1 MARARRKN
9 RTHLKGPAKGETEEN
24 VPKSFVIKSGV
35 VTKSITQLVRDTR
48 KIMEPH
54 TATRLRERP
63 NARLRD
69 YLTIA
74 PSLKVTHMMA
84 FTLTEAANVHLRV
97 ARLPQGPTLTFR
109 VNKYSLMKDL
119 VNSSLRNV
127 GKSPGG
133 EYRNP
138 PLLVLNNFQQPAN
151 GPALPQLRLM
161 STMFQGLFPPIQVE
175 KSALPTFRRVL
186 LLSYSSQT
194 GCISFR
200 HFTITVRPHG
210 VSRRVRKL
218 LNTTGVSKPSRKAP
232 NLANT
237 EDIADYLLRRAGSEA
252 STAGYDSMS
261 ETEASEGESDTNA
274 VELPEDYVGR
284 GNKKGERKAVRLIE
298 TGPRMELRLIKV
310 VEGLVGSKRGE
321 GETVFHE
328 FVHKTKADASKL
340 QQSHEER
347 RAAKD
352 ARRAEQAANVARKK
366 AEKEKSKKGKGKA
379 TGEDGEEE
387 EGDDESSESEEDHD
401 VEGLS
406 DVDPEEELERLR
418 ERKVR
423 ISSNKKQNQNDDDD
437 DDEDFSYEDRVR
449 QADQDE
455 DVDDWD
461 ADVGAG
467 DVSSDEEEVDE
478 DRMGEAA
485 ESSESEDEQDL
496 SPPPPRK
503 KRVGKK

>member
-328 FVHKTKADASKL
+328 FVHKTKADASRL

-366 AEKEKSKKGKGKA
+366 AEKENNKKGKGKA
-379 TGEDGEEE
+379 TGD
-387 EGDDESSESEEDHD
+387 EGDDESLESEEDPD

-406 DVDPEEELERLR
+406 DVDPEEELERIR

-423 ISSNKKQNQNDDDD
+423 ISTSKNGNADDEKEEDDDD
-437 DDEDFSYEDRVR
+437 DDFSYEDRVR
-449 QADQDE
+449 KADEEE

-467 DVSSDEEEVDE
+467 DASSEEEE
-478 DRMGEAA
+478 DVEGDAA
-485 ESSESEDEQDL
+485 DSSESEDGRDL
-496 SPPPPRK
+496 PPPPPRK
-503 KRVGKK
+503 KRAGKK

>member
-1 MARARRKN
+1 MARPRRKN

-24 VPKSFVIKSGV
+24 VPKSFVIKSGA

-48 KIMEPH
+48 KIMEPN

-74 PSLKVTHMMA
+74 PSLKVTHLMA
-84 FTLTEAANVHLRV
+84 FTLTDAANVHLRV

-138 PLLVLNNFQQPAN
+138 PLLVMNNFQQPAN
-151 GPALPQLRLM
+151 GSALPQLRLM

-186 LLSYSSQT
+186 LLSYSHQT

-218 LNTTGVSKPSRKAP
+218 LTTTGTVKVSRKAP
-232 NLANT
+232 NLSNT
-237 EDIADYLLRRAGSEA
+237 EDIADYLLRRAGSET
-252 STAGYDSMS
+252 SNLTGQSGYDSMS

-274 VELPEDYVGR
+274 IELPEDYVGR

-310 VEGLVGSKRGE
+310 VEGLVGSKKGE

-328 FVHKTKADASKL
+328 FVQKSKSEAVSM
-340 QQSHEER
+340 QESHEQR

-366 AEKEKSKKGKGKA
+366 AEKTKSKPKRKSA
-379 TGEDGEEE
+379 EGEDDEE
-387 EGDDESSESEEDHD
+387 EGEDEESSEGDLD

-406 DVDPEEELERLR
+406 DIDPEEELQRLR
-418 ERKVR
+418 DRKV
-423 ISSNKKQNQNDDDD
+423 NFKGQNQAGDDDY
-437 DDEDFSYEDRVR
+437 DDEDEDDDFEYEDRVN
-449 QADQDE
+449 QADQQE
-455 DVDDWD
+455 DIDDWD
-461 ADVGAG
+461 ADVGAA
-467 DVSSDEEEVDE
+467 DVSSEEDEEEQ
-478 DRMGEAA
+478 GGN
-485 ESSESEDEQDL
+485 ESSESEGEA
-496 SPPPPRK
+496 PPPPRK
-503 KRVGKK
+503 KRSNGKK

>member
-328 FVHKTKADASKL
+328 FVHKTKADASRL

-366 AEKEKSKKGKGKA
+366 AEKEKNKKGKGKA
-379 TGEDGEEE
+379 TGD
-387 EGDDESSESEEDHD
+387 EGDDESLESEEDPD

-406 DVDPEEELERLR
+406 DVDPEEELERIR

-423 ISSNKKQNQNDDDD
+423 ISTSKNGNADDEKEEDDDD
-437 DDEDFSYEDRVR
+437 DDFSYEDRVR
-449 QADQDE
+449 KADEEE

-467 DVSSDEEEVDE
+467 DASSEEEE
-478 DRMGEAA
+478 DVEGDAA
-485 ESSESEDEQDL
+485 DSSESEDGRDL
-496 SPPPPRK
+496 PPPPPRK
-503 KRVGKK
+503 KRAGKK

>member
-1 MARARRKN
+1 MARPRRKN

-74 PSLKVTHMMA
+74 PSLKVTHLMA
-84 FTLTEAANVHLRV
+84 FTLTDAANVHMRV
-97 ARLPQGPTLTFR
+97 ARFPQGPTLTFR

-119 VNSSLRNV
+119 VNSSLSNI

-138 PLLVLNNFQQPAN
+138 PLLVMNSFQQPQN

-186 LLSYSSQT
+186 LLSYSHQT

-218 LNTTGVSKPSRKAP
+218 LTTTGTVKVSRKQP
-232 NLANT
+232 NLSNT
-237 EDIADYLLRRAGSEA
+237 EDIADYLLKRAGSEA
-252 STAGYDSMS
+252 STAAGYDSMS

-274 VELPEDYVGR
+274 VELPEDYIGR

-298 TGPRMELRLIKV
+298 TGPRMELKLIKV
-310 VEGLVGSKRGE
+310 VEGLVGSKKGE

-328 FVHKTKADASKL
+328 FVHKSKSEAVSM
-340 QQSHEER
+340 QEAHER
-347 RAAKD
+347 RREQKE

-366 AEKEKSKKGKGKA
+366 AEKEKNKKKNGMSG
-379 TGEDGEEE
+379 TTVEDGE
-387 EGDDESSESEEDHD
+387 DEDEAEESEESDDELD

-406 DVDPEEELERLR
+406 DIDPEEELQRLR
-418 ERKVR
+418 ERKT
-423 ISSNKKQNQNDDDD
+423 KFAEQG
-437 DDEDFSYEDRVR
+437 DDEDFEYED
-449 QADQDE
+449 QYGAAQEGDDE
-455 DVDDWD
+455 DGWNEDI
-461 ADVGAG
+461 GAE
-467 DVSSDEEEVDE
+467 DVSSDEEEINQ
-478 DRMGEAA
+478 
-485 ESSESEDEQDL
+485 SSESESEDDVVAK
-496 SPPPPRK
+496 PPSK
-503 KRVGKK
+503 KSRSSGNYKSKRR

>member
-1 MARARRKN
+1 MARARKKN

-24 VPKSFVIKSGV
+24 VPKSFVIKSGA
-35 VTKSITQLVRDTR
+35 VTKSISQLVRDTR
-48 KIMEPH
+48 KIMEPN

-74 PSLKVTHMMA
+74 PSLKVTHLMA
-84 FTLTEAANVHLRV
+84 FTLTDAANVHMRV

-109 VNKYSLMKDL
+109 VQKYSLMKDL

-151 GPALPQLRLM
+151 GPHLPQLRLM

-218 LNTTGVSKPSRKAP
+218 LNTTGVSKPTRRAP
-232 NLANT
+232 NLADT
-237 EDIADYLLRRAGSEA
+237 EDIADYLLKRAGSE

-298 TGPRMELRLIKV
+298 TGPRMELRLVKV

-328 FVHKTKADASKL
+328 FVHKSKTDASAM
-340 QQSHEER
+340 QQAHEER
-347 RAAKD
+347 RAAKE
-352 ARRAEQAANVARKK
+352 ARRAQQAANVARKK
-366 AEKEKSKKGKGKA
+366 AEKNKGKGRA
-379 TGEDGEEE
+379 TEEDDED
-387 EGDDESSESEEDHD
+387 GDDESELEDPD

-406 DVDPEEELERLR
+406 DIDPEEELQKLR
-418 ERKVR
+418 ERKVQ
-423 ISSNKKQNQNDDDD
+423 IEE

-449 QADQDE
+449 RADEEE

-467 DVSSDEEEVDE
+467 DVSSGDE
-478 DRMGEAA
+478 DDGAA
-485 ESSESEDEQDL
+485 QDSSESEGEA
-496 SPPPPRK
+496 PPPPRK
-503 KRVGKK
+503 KRSGKK

>member
-1 MARARRKN
+1 MARPRRKN

-48 KIMEPH
+48 KIMEPN

-74 PSLKVTHMMA
+74 PSLKVTHLLA
-84 FTLTEAANVHLRV
+84 FTLTDAANVHLRV
-97 ARLPQGPTLTFR
+97 ARFPQGPTLTFR

-138 PLLVLNNFQQPAN
+138 PLLVMNSFQQPQN

-186 LLSYSSQT
+186 LLSYSHQT

-218 LNTTGVSKPSRKAP
+218 LTTTGTVKVSRKQP
-232 NLANT
+232 NLSNT
-237 EDIADYLLRRAGSEA
+237 EDIADYLLKRAGSEA
-252 STAGYDSMS
+252 STAAGYDSMS

-284 GNKKGERKAVRLIE
+284 GNKKGERKAVRLVE
-298 TGPRMELRLIKV
+298 TGPRMELKLIKV
-310 VEGLVGSKRGE
+310 VEGLVGSKKGE

-328 FVHKTKADASKL
+328 FVHKSKSEAL
-340 QQSHEER
+340 SMQQSHEQR
-347 RAAKD
+347 RAQKE

-366 AEKEKSKKGKGKA
+366 AEKAKSKGKA
-379 TGEDGEEE
+379 PAAGEEGENE
-387 EGDDESSESEEDHD
+387 EGEESDDELD

-406 DVDPEEELERLR
+406 DIDPEEELQRLR
-418 ERKVR
+418 ESKVR
-423 ISSNKKQNQNDDDD
+423 FNG
-437 DDEDFSYEDRVR
+437 DDEDEEDFEYEDRV
-449 QADQDE
+449 QAE
-455 DVDDWD
+455 EEEDDWNE
-461 ADVGAG
+461 DVGAG
-467 DVSSDEEEVDE
+467 DVSSEEEEEGGQD
-478 DRMGEAA
+478 
-485 ESSESEDEQDL
+485 SSASENESEDEERRK
-496 SPPPPRK
+496 PPPKK
-503 KRVGKK
+503 KRSSGRK

>member
-24 VPKSFVIKSGV
+24 VPKSFVIKSGT

-48 KIMEPH
+48 KIMEPN

-74 PSLKVTHMMA
+74 PSLKVTHLLA
-84 FTLTEAANVHLRV
+84 FTLTDAANVHLRV
-97 ARLPQGPTLTFR
+97 ARFPQGPTLTFR

-138 PLLVLNNFQQPAN
+138 PLLVMNSFQQPQN

-186 LLSYSSQT
+186 LLSYSHQT

-218 LNTTGVSKPSRKAP
+218 LNTTGTIKVSKKQPDLS
-232 NLANT
+232 NT
-237 EDIADYLLRRAGSEA
+237 EDIADYLLKRAGSEV
-252 STAGYDSMS
+252 SQGYDSMS
-261 ETEASEGESDTNA
+261 ESEASEAESDTNQI
-274 VELPEDYVGR
+274 ELPEDYVGR

-298 TGPRMELRLIKV
+298 TGPRMELKLIKV
-310 VEGLVGSKRGE
+310 VEGLVGSKKGE

-328 FVHKTKADASKL
+328 FVHKSKSEAL
-340 QQSHEER
+340 SMQESHEKR
-347 RAAKD
+347 KAAKE

-366 AEKEKSKKGKGKA
+366 AEKDAKKTKGKA
-379 TGEDGEEE
+379 ITTTTGEGDEEE
-387 EGDDESSESEEDHD
+387 EEDDDDESDDEID

-406 DVDPEEELERLR
+406 DIDPEEELERLR
-418 ERKVR
+418 ERKL
-423 ISSNKKQNQNDDDD
+423 NGKNQQNNQDNDDD
-437 DDEDFSYEDRVR
+437 ESEFEYEDRI
-449 QADQDE
+449 QDE
-455 DVDDWD
+455 DDWNED
-461 ADVGAG
+461 IGAE
-467 DVSSDEEEVDE
+467 DVSSDEEQEETDQRQ
-478 DRMGEAA
+478 D
-485 ESSESEDEQDL
+485 SSASEDEDEAPK
-496 SPPPPRK
+496 PPPKKKKTSGKRK
-503 KRVGKK
+503 